1 MASID
6 PAWTEITKGSK
17 PAFLKIYQENYKHLF
32 SYGFSLCYDKEL
44 TKDCIQS
51 MFLEIWSGRAVL
63 SSEVQNVPSYLRTWL
78 RRKINRSVSEKNK
91 IDLSDNLSLPTENE
105 KSYEELLVAFQES
118 EEQKEKVKLALRSL
132 TPKQLDIIRLK
143 YYENLS
149 YEQIAERTS
158 LTTRTV
164 YNTVFEAISRLRK
177 IIHIFI

>member
-6 PAWTEITKGSK
+6 PAWTEMTKGSK
-17 PAFLKIYQENYKHLF
+17 PAFLKIYQENYKQLF

-51 MFLEIWSGRAVL
+51 IFLEIWNGRAAL
-63 SSEVQNVPSYLRTWL
+63 ASEVQNVSSYLRTWL
-78 RRKINRSVSEKNK
+78 RRKINRSIYENK
-91 IDLSDNLSLPTENE
+91 ADLLHDHVAPNENE
-105 KSYEELLVAFQES
+105 KSYEELLIAF
-118 EEQKEKVKLALRSL
+118 EENEAQKEKLKHALRSL

-177 IIHIFI
+177 IIHIFV